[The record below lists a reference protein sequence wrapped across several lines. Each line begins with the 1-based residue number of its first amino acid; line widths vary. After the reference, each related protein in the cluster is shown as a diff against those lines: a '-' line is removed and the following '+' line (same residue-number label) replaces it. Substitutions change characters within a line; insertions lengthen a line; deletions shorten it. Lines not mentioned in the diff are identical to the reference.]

1 MNSAR
6 PRLLPGCVNS
16 QNSNRSV
23 AARSCASFARTQ
35 TIEYVLTLILL
46 AVAAAPAARADST
59 RVEGVV
65 RDASGASVPA
75 ATVKLI
81 ADSYTAE
88 ASTNTSGAFA
98 FDTVPAASGTVAVSA
113 KGFRQLEQAW
123 TAANGLASLSL
134 TLQPSPVNQQVIVTA
149 ARMPT
154 PLEETPLSVMQLTHD
169 DLQATPAL
177 TLDDALHQVPG
188 FTLFRRTSSR
198 TANPSTMGVSLR
210 GLGGT
215 ATSRVLVLEDG
226 IPLNDPFGSWIYW
239 DRVPAES
246 VSSVEVAQ
254 EGASSLY
261 GTSALGGVI
270 QFLTHPP
277 HPAGIS
283 LETSYGNQN
292 TPDLS
297 LSAGGEKGGWE
308 STFGGE
314 VFKTDGYFLVPQ
326 TDRGSV
332 DTQASSKHGTADLMI
347 GRMIGAQNEIF
358 ARGWYMDDSRNNGTV
373 FQINSD
379 RLGQGALGANLQ
391 SAAMGSLQLR
401 FYGMAESYHQTFS
414 AVLTGRNKEYLTD
427 DQAIPAQG
435 VGGSALWTRG
445 AGKRQTLVA
454 GFDEHEEI
462 GHSNDFLFS
471 GTTGSHL
478 RNTFSGGHQRTAGVF
493 GEDLI
498 QIAPGWTLTLS
509 ARFDDWRNFDAEMK
523 CVPFAQTC
531 TPALTIYPVRSY
543 DAFDPRAVLIHQ
555 VNPHVSWSASVYRA
569 FRAPTLNELY
579 RSFRQGTTVTSGN
592 PNLRAER
599 LTGGEAGVNIFGFD
613 RRLELRGVFFYNQMV
628 DPIANVTLSQT
639 PSLITAQKENLGRT
653 SSPGFEIDGVA
664 RITSRFQLSAGYQY
678 VNAKVISFPATP
690 PNPSLVGL
698 WVAQVPHNMVTFQAR
713 YDNPKFLSA
722 SLQGRVAG
730 KQFNDDLNQFPLGGF
745 FVLDA
750 MAYRSVGHGT
760 EVFVAVENLTNDR
773 YTVAYASTTPLVPQL
788 GVPVAARF
796 GVRVQIPTR

>member
-1 MNSAR
+1 MNSAQSR
-6 PRLLPGCVNS
+6 PLPACVNS
-16 QNSNRSV
+16 KQLRRTPAVRSRRFLACVPAVQCVV
-23 AARSCASFARTQ
+23 AA
-35 TIEYVLTLILL
+35 ILL
-46 AVAAAPAARADST
+46 AASVARADGT

-75 ATVKLI
+75 ATIQLT
-81 ADSYTAE
+81 ANSYAART
-88 ASTNTSGAFA
+88 TTDTSGAFA
-98 FDTVPAASGTVAVSA
+98 FDGVPAPSGSVTVNA
-113 KGFRQLEQAW
+113 KGFQQFQQAW
-123 TAANGLASLSL
+123 KAANGLANLTV
-134 TLQPSPVNQQVIVTA
+134 TLQLLPVTQKIVVTA
-149 ARMPT
+149 ARTAT
-154 PLEETPLSVMQLTHD
+154 PLEETPLSVVQLTRD
-169 DLQATPAL
+169 DLNATPAL
-177 TLDDALHQVPG
+177 TLDDSLHQVPG
-188 FTLFRRTSSR
+188 FSLFRRTSSR

-239 DRVPAES
+239 DRVPTES
-246 VSSVEVAQ
+246 VSSIEVAQ

-270 QFLTHPP
+270 QFLTHPS

-297 LSAGGEKGGWE
+297 LWAGGEKGGWE
-308 STFGGE
+308 STFGSE
-314 VFKTDGYFLVPQ
+314 VFNTDGYFLVPQ
-326 TDRGSV
+326 ADRGSV

-347 GRMIGAQNEIF
+347 GRMIGTQNEIF

-373 FQINSD
+373 VQINSD

-391 SAAMGSLQLR
+391 SATLGSFQLR

-435 VGGSALWTRG
+435 MGGSALWTRG
-445 AGKRQTLVA
+445 LGKRQTLVA
-454 GFDEHEEI
+454 GFDAHEEI

-471 GTTGSHL
+471 GTSPTHL
-478 RNTFSGGHQRTAGVF
+478 RNTFSGGHQRTVGVF
-493 GEDLI
+493 AEDLI
-498 QIAPGWTLTLS
+498 QVAPRWTLTLS
-509 ARFDDWRNFDAEMK
+509 ARFDDWRNLDAAMK
-523 CVPFAQTC
+523 CVSFAQSC
-531 TPALTIYPVRSY
+531 TPPLTIYPDRSY
-543 DAFDPRAVLIHQ
+543 DVFDPRAILIHQ
-555 VNPHVSWSASVYRA
+555 LNSHVSWSASVYRA

-579 RSFRQGTTVTSGN
+579 RAFRQGTTLTNGN

-599 LTGGEAGVNIFGFD
+599 LTGGEAGVDVFGFD

-628 DPIANVTLSQT
+628 NPIANVTLSTT
-639 PSLITAQKENLGRT
+639 PTLITAEKENLGRT
-653 SSPGFEIDGVA
+653 SSPGFEIDGIA
-664 RITSRFQLSAGYQY
+664 RITNRLQLSAGYQY
-678 VNAKVISFPATP
+678 VNAKVISFPTTP

-698 WVAQVPHNMVTFQAR
+698 WVAQVPHNMATFQVQ

-722 SLQGRVAG
+722 SLQGRVAS

-750 MAYRSVGHGT
+750 MAYRLVGLGT
-760 EVFVAVENLTNDR
+760 EVFAAVENLTNDR
-773 YTVAYASTTPLVPQL
+773 YTIAYASTVPLVPQL

>member
-1 MNSAR
+1 M
-6 PRLLPGCVNS
+6 
-16 QNSNRSV
+16 
-23 AARSCASFARTQ
+23 ARSRRIFAGKLATSCV
-35 TIEYVLTLILL
+35 IILVLFTP
-46 AVAAAPAARADST
+46 AAAPVAKAEGT
-59 RVEGVV
+59 RVEGTV
-65 RDASGASVPA
+65 RDASGASVPSA
-75 ATVKLI
+75 EVKVN
-81 ADSYTAE
+81 AGTYSAE
-88 ASTNTSGAFA
+88 TSTDASGAFR
-98 FDTVPAASGTVAVSA
+98 FDAVPANSGTITVSA
-113 KGFRQLEQAW
+113 KGFRELQQPWSA
-123 TAANGLASLSL
+123 TNGLAQLSVA
-134 TLQPSPVNQQVIVTA
+134 LQPLPVSQQVVVTA
-149 ARMPT
+149 ARTTT
-154 PLEETPLSVMQLTHD
+154 PLEETPLSVVQLTRD

-177 TLDDALHQVPG
+177 TLDDALRQVPG

-239 DRVPAES
+239 DRVPTES
-246 VSSVEVAQ
+246 ASSIELAQ

-261 GTSALGGVI
+261 GTSALGGVM
-270 QFLTHPP
+270 QFLTRPA

-283 LETSYGNQN
+283 LDTSYGNQN

-297 LSAGGEKGGWE
+297 LWAGGEKGGWE

-326 TDRGSV
+326 DDRGSV

-347 GRMIGAQNEIF
+347 GRKIGAENEIF

-373 FQINSD
+373 VQINSD
-379 RLGQGALGANLQ
+379 RLGQGALGANLH
-391 SAAMGSLQLR
+391 SAALGSLQLR

-414 AVLTGRNKEYLTD
+414 AVLTGRDKEYLTD
-427 DQAIPAQG
+427 DQYIPAQG
-435 VGGSALWTRG
+435 VGGSALWTRQ

-471 GTTGSHL
+471 GSNGSHL
-478 RNTFSGGHQRTAGVF
+478 RNTFSGGHQRTVGVF

-498 QIAPGWTLTLS
+498 QIAPGWTLALS
-509 ARFDDWRNFDAEMK
+509 ARVDDWRNFDALLK
-523 CVPFAQTC
+523 CVPFGQSCVPPLTVY
-531 TPALTIYPVRSY
+531 PARSY

-555 VNPHVSWSASVYRA
+555 VNSHVSWSASVYRA

-579 RSFRQGTTVTSGN
+579 RSFRQGSTVTNGN

-599 LTGGEAGVNIFGFD
+599 LTGGEAGVNVFGFD
-613 RRLELRGVFFYNQMV
+613 RRLEMRGVFFYNQMV

-653 SSPGFEIDGVA
+653 SSPGFEIDGLA

-678 VNAKVISFPATP
+678 VNAKVISFPTTP
-690 PNPSLVGL
+690 PSPSLVGL
-698 WVAQVPHNMVTFQAR
+698 WVAQVPHNMATFQAR
-713 YDNPKFLSA
+713 YDNPKLLSA

-730 KQFNDDLNQFPLGGF
+730 KQFNDDLNQFPLGSF

-750 MAYRSVGHGT
+750 MVYRSVGHGA
-760 EVFVAVENLTNDR
+760 EVYAAVENFTNDR

-788 GVPVAARF
+788 SEPVTARF
-796 GVRVQIPTR
+796 GVRVQIPAR